1 MSLNVE
7 RIKQQVKKAIAIM
20 PTTINL
26 KRIEKIDDGMGGYI
40 EKEEPT
46 NVGTFD
52 GFIDDSKISNL
63 IDKVN
68 DAGTVKINRQITLI
82 AVCEGFEIKDN
93 DYFEAK
99 GRKYKVVY
107 ATTLVEGVYNC
118 DLEVIQ

>member
-7 RIKQQVKKAIAIM
+7 RIKQQAKKAISIM

-52 GFIDDSKISNL
+52 GFIDDSNTSTL
-63 IDKVN
+63 IDRTS
-68 DAGTVKINRQITLI
+68 DSGTVKINRSITLI
-82 AVCEGFEIKDN
+82 AVCEDFEIKDN
-93 DYFEAK
+93 DYFEAR

-107 ATTLVEGVYNC
+107 ATTLVEDVYNC
-118 DLEVIQ
+118 DLEVIK